1 MAPFAD
7 NINHAD
13 VGVTHDIVN
22 TDMHLKGDK
31 HSSYFTHSKFMSD
44 LTPLY
49 EAHHE
54 QVENE
59 EKKEP
64 KEESQIYGDM
74 NELARIEGVYD
85 HNMFEM
91 N

>member
-22 TDMHLKGDK
+22 TDLHLEGDK
-31 HSSYFTHSKFMSD
+31 NSTYFTHTKFMSD

-49 EAHHE
+49 EAHHSENTEE
-54 QVENE
+54 Q
-59 EKKEP
+59 KEP
-64 KEESQIYGDM
+64 KGEFHIFGDM
-74 NELARIEGVYD
+74 NQQARIEGVYD